1 MLVFPFAKVNMGLRV
16 LRKRPDGF
24 HDIASILLPIPLR
37 DALEATMDLDIP
49 PNEVRFVRTGIAIPG
64 DPADDLC
71 LKAVQAIRKL
81 RDLPGLRLHLH
92 KVIPAGAGLGGGSSD
107 AAHVML
113 LLNKLLELGLAPEE
127 LHTLAA
133 ELGSDCPFFLK
144 NEPQLAEGRGE
155 KLRPVTLDLNGYWL
169 LLVAPGIHAPTPQAY
184 MQCKPTGQELDLK
197 IFKQPVS
204 TWQNV
209 VLNDLEPPVFSLHP
223 ELADLKKELLEI
235 GAAYASMSGSGSSV
249 YGIFSEKPVLRK
261 YPPTY
266 RSWILPL

>member
-1 MLVFPFAKVNMGLRV
+1 
-16 LRKRPDGF
+16 
-24 HDIASILLPIPLR
+24 
-37 DALEATMDLDIP
+37 
-49 PNEVRFVRTGIAIPG
+49 
-64 DPADDLC
+64 
-71 LKAVQAIRKL
+71 
-81 RDLPGLRLHLH
+81 
-92 KVIPAGAGLGGGSSD
+92 
-107 AAHVML
+107 ML